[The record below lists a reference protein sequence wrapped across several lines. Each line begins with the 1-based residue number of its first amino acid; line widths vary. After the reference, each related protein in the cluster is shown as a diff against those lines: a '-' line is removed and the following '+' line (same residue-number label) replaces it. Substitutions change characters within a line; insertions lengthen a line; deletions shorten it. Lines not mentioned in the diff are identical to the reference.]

1 MNWTKLVEDQI
12 REAMAR
18 GEFANL
24 PGAGKPLDLT
34 ENPYTPEELRL
45 AYKILKDSGYAPLWI
60 ELHKEI
66 EADIAAAGRLAENYR
81 RLAASPDTFSY
92 RQGIG
97 ASESSVEASLA
108 HLRDTYAQR
117 LMEINEKIKSFNLLV
132 PIARLQ
138 KPLFVVEEEVARLSY
153 SHRNTQNGTEF

>member
-24 PGAGKPLDLT
+24 AGAGRPLDLA

-45 AYKILKDSGYAPLWI
+45 AYKILKDAGYAPLWI

-81 RLAASPDTFSY
+81 QLAVS
-92 RQGIG
+92 GG
-97 ASESSVEASLA
+97 SVEASLA
-108 HLRDTYAQR
+108 QLRATYAQR
-117 LMEINEKIKSFNLLV
+117 LAKINEKIKHFNLLV

-138 KPLFVVEEEVARLSY
+138 KLLFVVAEEVEKLESG
-153 SHRNTQNGTEF
+153 HRSTQKDTER

>member
-24 PGAGKPLDLT
+24 PGAGKPLNLA
-34 ENPYTPEELRL
+34 ENPYTPEDLRL
-45 AYKILKDSGYAPLWI
+45 AYKLLRDSGYAPLWI

-66 EADIAAAGRLAENYR
+66 EADIAATGRVVENYR
-81 RLAASPDTFSY
+81 RLAASESPAE
-92 RQGIG
+92 G
-97 ASESSVEASLA
+97 ALTY
-108 HLRDTYAQR
+108 LRTTYAQR
-117 LMEINEKIKSFNLLV
+117 LSEINEKINSFNLLV

-138 KPLFVVEEEVARLSY
+138 KPLFVVEEEVAKLTCG
-153 SHRNTQNGTEF
+153 HRSTQKYTEC

>member
-1 MNWTKLVEDQI
+1 MEWTRLVEDQI
-12 REAMAR
+12 REAIER

-24 PGAGKPLDLT
+24 PGAGKPLDLA

-81 RLAASPDTFSY
+81 QLAANERPLET
-92 RQGIG
+92 
-97 ASESSVEASLA
+97 ALA
-108 HLRDTYAQR
+108 YLRDAYAQR
-117 LMEINEKIKSFNLLV
+117 LTEINEKIKSFNLLV

-138 KPLFVVEEEVARLSY
+138 KPLFVVENEVARLSY
-153 SHRNTQNGTEF
+153 SHRNTQKGTEEVRA

>member
-24 PGAGKPLDLT
+24 PGAGKPLDLA
-34 ENPYTPEELRL
+34 ENPYTSEELRL

-81 RLAASPDTFSY
+81 QLAASGDP
-92 RQGIG
+92 
-97 ASESSVEASLA
+97 VEASLA
-108 HLRDTYAQR
+108 HLRVTYAQC
-117 LMEINEKIKSFNLLV
+117 LAKINEKIKSFNLQV

-138 KPLFVVEEEVARLSY
+138 KPLFVVEEEVERLV
-153 SHRNTQNGTEF
+153 QLQ

>member
-24 PGAGKPLDLT
+24 PGAGKPLDLA

-66 EADIAAAGRLAENYR
+66 EADIAAADCLAENYR
-81 RLAASPDTFSY
+81 QLAAS
-92 RQGIG
+92 
-97 ASESSVEASLA
+97 ESPAETALA
-108 HLRDTYAQR
+108 YLRATYAQR
-117 LMEINEKIKSFNLLV
+117 LAKINEKIKHFNLLV

-138 KPLFVVEEEVARLSY
+138 KPLFVVEDEEEKL
-153 SHRNTQNGTEF
+153 TQHLVEQDSA

>member
-1 MNWTKLVEDQI
+1 MNWTKLVEDQS

-24 PGAGKPLDLT
+24 PGAGKPLDLA
-34 ENPYTPEELRL
+34 ENPYTSEELRL
-45 AYKILKDSGYAPLWI
+45 AYKILRDSGHAPLWI

-81 RLAASPDTFSY
+81 RLAASDRPAE
-92 RQGIG
+92 G
-97 ASESSVEASLA
+97 ALTY
-108 HLRDTYAQR
+108 LRTTYAQR
-117 LMEINEKIKSFNLLV
+117 LSEINEKIKSFNLLV

-138 KPLFVVEEEVARLSY
+138 KPLFVVEVEKLRRAATEAHRRAQNSY
-153 SHRNTQNGTEF
+153 SSKGSCDERVSAR

>member
-12 REAMAR
+12 KEAMAR

-24 PGAGKPLDLT
+24 PGAGKPLDLA

-45 AYKILKDSGYAPLWI
+45 AYKILKDAGYAPLWI

-66 EADIAAAGRLAENYR
+66 EADIAAAGRLAEKYR
-81 RLAASPDTFSY
+81 QLAAS
-92 RQGIG
+92 
-97 ASESSVEASLA
+97 ESLAEASLA
-108 HLRDTYAQR
+108 YLRDAYAQR
-117 LMEINEKIKSFNLLV
+117 LAEINEKIKHFNLLV

-138 KPLFVVEEEVARLSY
+138 KPLFAVEAEVEKLESG
-153 SHRNTQNGTEF
+153 HRSTQKDTER

>member
-24 PGAGKPLDLT
+24 PGAGKPLDLA

-66 EADIAAAGRLAENYR
+66 EADIAATGRLVENYR
-81 RLAASPDTFSY
+81 QLAASDRPLETT
-92 RQGIG
+92 
-97 ASESSVEASLA
+97 LA
-108 HLRDTYAQR
+108 YLRDTYVQR
-117 LMEINEKIKSFNLLV
+117 LAEINEKIRSFNLLV

-138 KPLFVVEEEVARLSY
+138 KPLFVVEEEVEKLTKRL
-153 SHRNTQNGTEF
+153 TEQGAVQFKPQ

>member
-1 MNWTKLVEDQI
+1 MNWAKLVEDQI
-12 REAMAR
+12 AEAMAR

-24 PGAGKPLDLT
+24 PGAGKPLDLA

-66 EADIAAAGRLAENYR
+66 EADITAAGRLAENYR
-81 RLAASPDTFSY
+81 QLAAS
-92 RQGIG
+92 
-97 ASESSVEASLA
+97 ESLA
-108 HLRDTYAQR
+108 GTALAYLRDTYTQR
-117 LMEINEKIKSFNLLV
+117 LAKINEKIKHFNLLV

-138 KPLFVVEEEVARLSY
+138 KPLFVVEAEVARLSY
-153 SHRNTQNGTEF
+153 SHRNTQKGTEFL

>member
-12 REAMAR
+12 REAMER

-24 PGAGKPLDLT
+24 PGAGKPLDLA

-45 AYKILKDSGYAPLWI
+45 AYKLLKDSGYAPLWI

-66 EADIAAAGRLAENYR
+66 EADIAATGRLVENYR
-81 RLAASPDTFSY
+81 QLAASDRPLET
-92 RQGIG
+92 
-97 ASESSVEASLA
+97 ALA
-108 HLRDTYAQR
+108 YLRDTYAQR
-117 LMEINEKIKSFNLLV
+117 LAEIHEKIKSFNLQV

-138 KPLFVVEEEVARLSY
+138 KPLFVVEDEEEKLESG
-153 SHRNTQNGTEF
+153 HRSTRKYTE

>member
-12 REAMAR
+12 REAMER

-24 PGAGKPLDLT
+24 PGAGKPLDLA
-34 ENPYTPEELRL
+34 ENPYTPEDLRL
-45 AYKILKDSGYAPLWI
+45 AYKILKDAGYAPLWI

-66 EADIAAAGRLAENYR
+66 EANIVAAGRLVENYR
-81 RLAASPDTFSY
+81 QLAANGD
-92 RQGIG
+92 
-97 ASESSVEASLA
+97 AVEASLA

-117 LMEINEKIKSFNLLV
+117 LAEINEKIKSFNLLV

-138 KPLFVVEEEVARLSY
+138 KPLFVVEEEVAGLTCG
-153 SHRNTQNGTEF
+153 HRSTQKGTEF

>member
-24 PGAGKPLDLT
+24 PGAGKPLDLA
-34 ENPYTPEELRL
+34 ENPYTPEDLRL
-45 AYKILKDSGYAPLWI
+45 AHKILKDSGYAPLWI

-66 EADIAAAGRLAENYR
+66 EADIAATGRLVENYR
-81 RLAASPDTFSY
+81 QLAASDRPLET
-92 RQGIG
+92 
-97 ASESSVEASLA
+97 ALA
-108 HLRDTYAQR
+108 YLRDTYAQR
-117 LMEINEKIKSFNLLV
+117 LAEINGKIKSFNLLV

-138 KPLFVVEEEVARLSY
+138 KPLFVVEEEVAKLES
-153 SHRNTQNGTEF
+153 SHRSTQRCITLSFGRSY

>member
-24 PGAGKPLDLT
+24 PGAGKPLDLA

-66 EADIAAAGRLAENYR
+66 EADITATGRLVESYR
-81 RLAASPDTFSY
+81 QLAAS
-92 RQGIG
+92 
-97 ASESSVEASLA
+97 ESPAETALA
-108 HLRDTYAQR
+108 YLRDTYAQR
-117 LMEINEKIKSFNLLV
+117 LAEINEKIKSFNLLV

-138 KPLFVVEEEVARLSY
+138 KPLFVVEEEVAKLES
-153 SHRNTQNGTEF
+153 SHRSTQNCITLSTRLNC